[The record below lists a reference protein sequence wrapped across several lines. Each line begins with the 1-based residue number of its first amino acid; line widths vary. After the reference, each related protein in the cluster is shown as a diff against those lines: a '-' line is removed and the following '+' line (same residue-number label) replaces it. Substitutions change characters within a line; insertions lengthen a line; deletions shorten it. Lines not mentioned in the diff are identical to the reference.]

1 MLQAIR
7 HPAAVVLLSALL
19 AAPGLADDPPAA
31 QSATTQTDAAASQ
44 PTATAAVPAT
54 AAPAATAP
62 QPAADPKSEATAK
75 VTCREEKKTGSRL
88 QKRQVCKTPGSES
101 SSADWV
107 REQQARGAIGASAIV
122 NGQ

>member
-1 MLQAIR
+1 MLHAIR

-19 AAPGLADDPPAA
+19 AAPGLADDPPATP
-31 QSATTQTDAAASQ
+31 SANTPPAATGSQ
-44 PTATAAVPAT
+44 PTATPAAPAT
-54 AAPAATAP
+54 AAPAATAS
-62 QPAADPKSEATAK
+62 QPTPDPKSEATAK

-107 REQQARGAIGASAIV
+107 REQQARGAIGAGAIL